1 MLSSLLINS
10 GILAIY
16 SITDLE
22 KLTGIKAHTI
32 RIWEKRFNIIHPKRT
47 QTNIRYYDDQDLK
60 KITNIALL
68 NQKGYKISLISNM
81 PEHEVE
87 DLVAHLTD
95 VAFFNADSLDALTLS
110 IIQLDQDKFNHII
123 ERHIK
128 QHGFDHTFDEL
139 FMPLLDKLHEMWLA
153 GSIRKAHEEFAM
165 QLIKRRIIHQIILL
179 EDKPKTAAT
188 KFVMVMLG
196 FENQQMSRFFVEYQL
211 ARRGIACLYMSN
223 DSDIRDIV
231 EAVQAFKAAYVISF
245 ANEESTLPI
254 ALQLVKALNKN
265 PEAVK
270 PVFIGY
276 LIHEISQACPDCI
289 CIQNFDHLQSFLSEL
304 V

>member
-1 MLSSLLINS
+1 
-10 GILAIY
+10 
-16 SITDLE
+16 
-22 KLTGIKAHTI
+22 
-32 RIWEKRFNIIHPKRT
+32 
-47 QTNIRYYDDQDLK
+47 
-60 KITNIALL
+60 
-68 NQKGYKISLISNM
+68 M
-81 PEHEVE
+81 PELEVD

-95 VAFFNADSLDALTLS
+95 VAFFNSDSLDALTLS

-254 ALQLVKALNKN
+254 ALQLVKALKKN